1 MALFEKNSLTENLN
15 ESSQHDRIT
24 GLYNVTAFL
33 DKVVAEL
40 PSAGSASRS
49 FFSMHLSEFSVV
61 SQNYGFY
68 ETEQLLREIAIE
80 IKKVFPDGLATRS
93 NGDNFVMVCRLTD
106 KNEIISR
113 ISDLGERV
121 RRFERGLRLKLIV
134 GIYIDN
140 PEDNLKLSEKLDNAR
155 LACEFIS
162 KKEGHDY
169 CFYTSGIENT
179 IQKQRYVIN
188 NFADAIKNRYI
199 KPYYQP
205 QVRTISREICGYEAL
220 ARWDD
225 PERGLLSP
233 GLFIPLLEDGRK
245 IHEADLCIIE
255 QVCETLGD
263 MIKNGRT
270 LVPVS
275 VNLSRLDFYL
285 CDIFEEV
292 DRIRRDNEVPV
303 DLLHIEITEGAI
315 AQASEAMITGVQ
327 KFRETGYEIHMDDFG
342 SGYSTLNNLRQ
353 DVFEVIKLDMN
364 FIKRVVEDERSQVI
378 MASMISMIKEL
389 GITTLS
395 EGAETEEQYQFLLD
409 TGCEIVQGYYFGK
422 PAPTMLEDSDEL
434 HAETFASRDYYKT
447 IGAVNILGTTPLLE
461 KKMHIYN
468 YMPITVIE
476 IVGGSG
482 LVDGHVNN
490 RGALINFIYVNEAFG
505 ELLKELGVGSIEE
518 ANKLNDNP
526 DYAGNLTILK
536 LAAKAETTGN
546 IEFADAVVN
555 GNIISISLRFLGRKD
570 DRSAFIAV
578 TNNLN
583 ESTEIKRRN
592 DTQSVIPYLLSL
604 YFRVDLY
611 DEDGSVEN
619 IYLDA
624 KQGRITDEETDAKK
638 AVRMYA
644 ERYIRED
651 EREKFMEYYD
661 MTTVPSRIKKSGLR
675 YLTENFHSVNSKLDG
690 CTQSYIIMPFYIGKR
705 WKALSLCRNLV
716 D

>member
-1 MALFEKNSLTENLN
+1 
-15 ESSQHDRIT
+15 
-24 GLYNVTAFL
+24 
-33 DKVVAEL
+33 
-40 PSAGSASRS
+40 
-49 FFSMHLSEFSVV
+49 
-61 SQNYGFY
+61 
-68 ETEQLLREIAIE
+68 
-80 IKKVFPDGLATRS
+80 
-93 NGDNFVMVCRLTD
+93 
-106 KNEIISR
+106 
-113 ISDLGERV
+113 
-121 RRFERGLRLKLIV
+121 
-134 GIYIDN
+134 
-140 PEDNLKLSEKLDNAR
+140 
-155 LACEFIS
+155 
-162 KKEGHDY
+162 
-169 CFYTSGIENT
+169 
-179 IQKQRYVIN
+179 
-188 NFADAIKNRYI
+188 
-199 KPYYQP
+199 
-205 QVRTISREICGYEAL
+205 
-220 ARWDD
+220 
-225 PERGLLSP
+225 
-233 GLFIPLLEDGRK
+233 
-245 IHEADLCIIE
+245 
-255 QVCETLGD
+255 
-263 MIKNGRT
+263 
-270 LVPVS
+270 
-275 VNLSRLDFYL
+275 
-285 CDIFEEV
+285 
-292 DRIRRDNEVPV
+292 
-303 DLLHIEITEGAI
+303 
-315 AQASEAMITGVQ
+315 
-327 KFRETGYEIHMDDFG
+327 MDDFG